1 MISSKD
7 ENIDNV
13 KFFNRNKKR
22 RKRNNN
28 EPSRLTPAFDVQ
40 QKNHIKNNIS
50 NKHDK
55 FNLISLETYKTRL
68 KPRHPRLTNHNTNT
82 LQTTSLSTPGSTSS
96 IQQLNLVVSVFL
108 IVLSIVGVVFS
119 LSVIVAW
126 IHRKIFHKKYEKSCI
141 VKHSI
146 IPVGCCLIYASCAC
160 LVLSY
165 WESESERGNS
175 WKTTIWLL
183 TMGFNL
189 VFGKIVYRHE
199 TKFY

>member
-22 RKRNNN
+22 RKRSNH
-28 EPSRLTPAFDVQ
+28 SRLTPAFAVQ

-55 FNLISLETYKTRL
+55 FNLISLETFKTRL
-68 KPRHPRLTNHNTNT
+68 KPRHSRLTNHNTNT
-82 LQTTSLSTPGSTSS
+82 LQTTSFSTPGTSS

-126 IHRKIFHKKYEKSCI
+126 IHRKIFHKKYAKSCI
-141 VKHSI
+141 AKHSI
-146 IPVGCCLIYASCAC
+146 IPVGCCLIYASTAC

-165 WESESERGNS
+165 WESESEKGNS

-189 VFGKIVYRHE
+189 VFGKIVYRQE
-199 TKFY
+199 VKFH